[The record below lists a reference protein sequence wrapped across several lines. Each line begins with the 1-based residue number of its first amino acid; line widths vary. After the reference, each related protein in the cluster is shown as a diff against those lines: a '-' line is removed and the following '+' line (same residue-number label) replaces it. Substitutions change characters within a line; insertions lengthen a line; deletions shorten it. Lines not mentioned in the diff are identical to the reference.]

1 MCFTDTKCLGEED
14 REREE
19 KKQRMSKVAALNY
32 HTVLPCSTCAS
43 RQKKKRDFWNH
54 WCNLLASTKP
64 SVTSQRLRTWK
75 LWMKRSVC
83 TVGSGTATRKHL
95 GQAESVK
102 LRLYLLP
109 LPTPRSQAAHQIYVI
124 LCWPSSTITSCDI
137 NHTAWALSMQGNTAK
152 GDSDQIFYSQ
162 INSLSRSLPLPLSL
176 LPSSGNWDEPGS
188 SIRCWLLEGPRG
200 VKSLCKPSV
209 GSWGDCMISQQSFV
223 FPGLLLSLSEELAQ
237 WKKNRSSLK
246 NVLAH
251 LSWTSSGEEVTKNG
265 SAVNF
270 EVPIC

>member
-1 MCFTDTKCLGEED
+1 
-14 REREE
+14 
-19 KKQRMSKVAALNY
+19 
-32 HTVLPCSTCAS
+32 
-43 RQKKKRDFWNH
+43 
-54 WCNLLASTKP
+54 
-64 SVTSQRLRTWK
+64 
-75 LWMKRSVC
+75 MKRSVC

-162 INSLSRSLPLPLSL
+162 INSLPRSLPLPLSL

-188 SIRCWLLEGPRG
+188 SINCWLLEGPRG
-200 VKSLCKPSV
+200 VKSLCKALCGV
-209 GSWGDCMISQQSFV
+209 MG
-223 FPGLLLSLSEELAQ
+223 
-237 WKKNRSSLK
+237 
-246 NVLAH
+246 
-251 LSWTSSGEEVTKNG
+251 
-265 SAVNF
+265 
-270 EVPIC
+270 

>member
-1 MCFTDTKCLGEED
+1 
-14 REREE
+14 
-19 KKQRMSKVAALNY
+19 
-32 HTVLPCSTCAS
+32 
-43 RQKKKRDFWNH
+43 
-54 WCNLLASTKP
+54 
-64 SVTSQRLRTWK
+64 
-75 LWMKRSVC
+75 MKRSVC

-152 GDSDQIFYSQ
+152 GDSDQIFHSQ
-162 INSLSRSLPLPLSL
+162 INSLPRSLPLPLSL

-188 SIRCWLLEGPRG
+188 SISCWLLEGPRG

-251 LSWTSSGEEVTKNG
+251 LS
-265 SAVNF
+265 
-270 EVPIC
+270 